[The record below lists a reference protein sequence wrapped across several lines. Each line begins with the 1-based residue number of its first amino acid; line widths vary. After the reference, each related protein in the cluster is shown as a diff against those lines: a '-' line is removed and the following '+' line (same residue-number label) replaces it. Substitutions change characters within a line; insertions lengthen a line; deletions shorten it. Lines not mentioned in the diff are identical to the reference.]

1 MEWSTSC
8 EDDSLT
14 WETFSAVEDDDSDG
28 DPDDIDDCEDGD
40 RIDAVQ
46 LECPNSH
53 TSLCKVAFPA
63 LHCTGLD
70 QILENK
76 RKLRKDS
83 NYHFQEDHNYHCTH
97 FCKRLD

>member
-1 MEWSTSC
+1 MVDCRKEWSTSC

-63 LHCTGLD
+63 LERK
-70 QILENK
+70 ENNCK
-76 RKLRKDS
+76 
-83 NYHFQEDHNYHCTH
+83 FQYFQK
-97 FCKRLD
+97 FCLPSLHWS